1 MPYRKVRSVLKRT
14 VHGVATHER
23 TKPLK
28 WLKLGETLLPFLL
41 TIFII
46 FDIIRVSIE
55 EVILQ
60 MIRCIKTE
68 FYVSK
73 EDLEKLFAC
82 NRISAMIW
90 NKCLEL
96 AKDYRK
102 ANGGKWISKG
112 KLQKPLKNIY
122 PLHSQSVQSVVERYD
137 DARLGAKA
145 ARDKGFLNINYPWK
159 NKKNY
164 PTRWKQGIKLESNV
178 LTLFMG
184 YWEHHKQKPIKLELP
199 QSTVGLISNKHIC
212 VVDLIWDNKLKLSIT
227 YDDGKENSESE
238 GKFYA
243 GIDLGEIHSI
253 SAFSEEGY
261 SIILTGRYLRS
272 LHRFRNKKLAEIQR
286 KQSKCKKGSSRWKK
300 LQRAKRYMLNKCE
313 AQVRDFTHKLTKK
326 FVDWAID
333 HKIKCVYCGNPEGV
347 QHKNIGKIVNQ
358 KLSNWNFGKQIKYL
372 KYKLEAKGIKLV
384 IIGEAYT
391 TQTCPVCGQRHK
403 PQGRNY
409 SCSCGYTAH
418 RDVHG
423 ASNILSLGLYEKIKY
438 IHDIKNTKY
447 LRSA

>member
-1 MPYRKVRSVLKRT
+1 MGGES
-14 VHGVATHER
+14 
-23 TKPLK
+23 TK
-28 WLKLGETLLPFLL
+28 
-41 TIFII
+41 
-46 FDIIRVSIE
+46 
-55 EVILQ
+55 
-60 MIRCIKTE
+60 MMRCIKAE

-96 AKDYRK
+96 AKEYRK
-102 ANGGKWISKG
+102 ANDGKWISAG
-112 KLQKPLKNIY
+112 KLKNKLKGIY
-122 PLHSQSVQSVVERYD
+122 PLHSQSVQAVVERYD
-137 DARLGAKA
+137 DARTSAKA
-145 ARDKGFLNINYPWK
+145 ARGKGYLSINYPWK
-159 NKKNY
+159 HKKNY
-164 PTRWKQGIKLESNV
+164 PTRWKGQKTKFSDKYLYLPLGI
-178 LTLFMG
+178 
-184 YWEHHKQKPIKLELP
+184 WEKHRQLPIKVELP
-199 QSTVGLISNKHIC
+199 QSILDLLKDSEIC

-227 YDDGKENSESE
+227 YEDGEVEKEASGEY
-238 GKFYA
+238 YA

-253 SAFSEEGY
+253 TAFAETGHA
-261 SIILTGRYLRS
+261 IILTGRYLRS
-272 LHRFRNKKLAEIQR
+272 INRFRNKKLAEFQR
-286 KQSKCKKGSSRWKK
+286 KQSKCKKYSKRWKK

-313 AQVRDFTHKLTKK
+313 AQVRAFTHKLTKK

-333 HKIKCVYCGNPEGV
+333 HKIKCVYCGDPEGV
-347 QHKNIGKIVNQ
+347 QHKNKGKVVNQ
-358 KLSNWNFGKQIKYL
+358 KLSNWNFGVQMEYL
-372 KYKLEAKGIKLV
+372 EYKLNKVGIEFVK
-384 IIGEAYT
+384 IDEAYS

-409 SCSCGYTAH
+409 SCKCGYTAH